1 MKYALTTIAFAL
13 VVPTI
18 IIIGT
23 AAVVIWA
30 HGSEE
35 L

>member
-23 AAVVIWA
+23 AVVVIWA